1 MNYQGYYPSSVP
13 PPPPSEG
20 NVSYPGYHQPM
31 KSHSPSHPS
40 YPHQPMHQPTPNDRT
55 FSGYN
60 PMPTTQNYTNHSGY
74 NHQPPMQPNYPGYP
88 PTASPSNNMMNNYP
102 PSHPSSSYETPINA
116 YYGPSSSM
124 PPNNYSNN
132 TSYTSNLYEPP
143 PRNHYVPYNNSSP
156 HSAAPK
162 TEYQNVP
169 YNSSPNSPPPSNEY
183 KSEPYSSNSPTPRQ
197 NNMSNKRAYTPENY
211 STGMKSSDI
220 KKEEGNSPEP
230 NKKKCYENISGATS
244 FANLSSNVDHT
255 LPLNNGKTIPVVQFG
270 TYKMK
275 GPDAKTAI
283 LAALRAGYKGLDTAS
298 VYDNEKEV
306 GEAIMASGIPREN
319 LFIQTKL
326 WRSFCG
332 RGKNGKPKCDTEL
345 NKSIKKLGTKYID
358 CWLMHWPGP
367 GRHLNY
373 PPVRQGMDRPK
384 VKIEGNASKMVPE
397 DWTPAM
403 RLDTYKEMAK
413 HVGSNVKSLGVCNFS
428 VRQLEELL
436 AFCNANNI
444 PKPAVVQNECHP
456 LLIAT
461 DVRNF
466 CAQEGIVFQ
475 AYASLGA
482 GSLGLMDNPVVKMIS
497 ANHSI
502 TPAQVLLRWGVQLG
516 CALLPKSSNS
526 ERQKTNLDIWSFK
539 LSEEDMLKL
548 SSCDKSVKGQNTMAG
563 WLREHD
569 PDFY

>member
-1 MNYQGYYPSSVP
+1 MNYQGYYHSSVP
-13 PPPPSEG
+13 PPPQSEG
-20 NVSYPGYHQPM
+20 NRSYPGYQPM
-31 KSHSPSHPS
+31 KSPSPNPS

-55 FSGYN
+55 YSGYN
-60 PMPTTQNYTNHSGY
+60 HMPATQNYTNHY
-74 NHQPPMQPNYPGYP
+74 NHQPTTQPNYPGYP
-88 PTASPSNNMMNNYP
+88 PMTTQSSSNNMMNNYP
-102 PSHPSSSYETPINA
+102 PSRPSSSYATPINP
-116 YYGPSSSM
+116 YYGSSSTM

-132 TSYTSNLYEPP
+132 TSYTQNSYGPP
-143 PRNHYVPYNNSSP
+143 PRNQYVPYNNSSP

-169 YNSSPNSPPPSNEY
+169 YNPSTNSPLPSNEY
-183 KSEPYSSNSPTPRQ
+183 KSEPYSSNSPLPRQ

-211 STGMKSSDI
+211 NTGMKRSDLI
-220 KKEEGNSPEP
+220 KEEGNSPEP
-230 NKKKCYENISGATS
+230 NKKKCYDNISGATSS
-244 FANLSSNVDHT
+244 FANLSSNGENT

-275 GPDAKTAI
+275 GPDSKTAT
-283 LAALRAGYKGLDTAS
+283 LSALRAGYKGLDTAS

-306 GEAIMASGIPREN
+306 GEAIMESGIPRED

-326 WRSFCG
+326 WRSFVG

-428 VRQLEELL
+428 VRQLQELL
-436 AFCNANNI
+436 EFCNANNI

-461 DVRNF
+461 DVRNY

-482 GSLGLMDNPVVKMIS
+482 GSLGLLDNPVVKKIS
-497 ANHSI
+497 ANHGI
-502 TPAQVLLRWGVQLG
+502 TPAQVLLRWGLQLG

-539 LSEEDMLKL
+539 LSEDDMLNL